1 MISLRSLSNIFG
13 GPERSALDLPV
24 AGLAALAVAF
34 AAFTIPDAL
43 LGRAVE
49 ATGLPAILTA
59 SQPPLGT
66 TARMLLAISGALAAF
81 AVAFALLRW
90 LDRFG
95 SRAPALVLDEEA
107 PKPAVP
113 RIRKADAH
121 PDAPPCRPISAARD
135 LGEPAPPP
143 RPAAPAS
150 AVVEAAA
157 PVIQPPAS
165 VSPSASL
172 TDLMARLE
180 RGLAKREG
188 AEPTSPSRPATP
200 PPAPSNDRLQSA
212 IEGLRALSARA

>member
-1 MISLRSLSNIFG
+1 MISMRSITNIFG

-49 ATGLPAILTA
+49 ATGLPAVLTA
-59 SQPPLGT
+59 AQPPLGS
-66 TARMLLAISGALAAF
+66 TARVLLAVSGAFAAF
-81 AVAFALLRW
+81 VLAFALLRW
-90 LDRFG
+90 LDRFAG
-95 SRAPALVLDEEA
+95 RSSAPVAIDVAIE
-107 PKPAVP
+107 PAAP
-113 RIRKADAH
+113 RIHRADAH
-121 PDAPPCRPISAARD
+121 PDAPPRPPISAARD
-135 LGEPAPPP
+135 LGEPAPPS
-143 RPAAPAS
+143 RPAAL
-150 AVVEAAA
+150 AVEEAATA
-157 PVIQPPAS
+157 PVVQPPRPVA
-165 VSPSASL
+165 PSASL

-188 AEPTSPSRPATP
+188 AEPANAPEANVA